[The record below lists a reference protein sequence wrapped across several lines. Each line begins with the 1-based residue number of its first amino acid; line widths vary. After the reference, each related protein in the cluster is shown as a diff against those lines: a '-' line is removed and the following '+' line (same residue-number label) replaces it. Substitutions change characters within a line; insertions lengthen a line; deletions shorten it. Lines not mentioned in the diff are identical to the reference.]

1 MAPIHILPVHLI
13 NKIAAG
19 EVIERPASIVKEL
32 IENALDAGATAIDV
46 VVEDGGKK
54 LIAVTDNGSG
64 MGPDDLAMAFASHA
78 TSKIA
83 DESDLFDIHTLGFRG
98 EALASIASVSHA
110 HIRTRRCDAEGG
122 CEVDTAGDTVGDV
135 RPCAAAA
142 GTTVT
147 VRDLFFN
154 TPARRKFMKTAS
166 TEIGHIS
173 EQVTRLALPH
183 APVAFSLRHNGRSI
197 MKLPA
202 AASTAQRIADAFGD
216 DLADGLMPISAGG
229 DGLDIVGLI
238 GLPTAARSSGKW
250 QYIFVNGR
258 YVRDRLL
265 SHALREAY
273 RGRVDPNRWP
283 VALLFIQI
291 APDRVDVNVHPTKI
305 EVRFQDSR
313 HVHSALLGALRDALN
328 KAMLAPTA
336 ILGDAEIPPL
346 SGDRATGVQAP
357 RQSLRDAMADFFR
370 SSPQRQPQ
378 LTFPRSPAC
387 GRTDASPAA
396 ASPAPP
402 AWPVPHPHIAAPA
415 ATAPEP
421 SPPEPLPSR
430 PLVPQASAIQ
440 VHNTYLVTAE
450 QDGLIIVDQHALHE
464 RILYND
470 LKRRLADAPLASQ
483 RLLIPKTLTVTAGEA
498 DALTEAEGLLGKLGI
513 VVEPFGPASV
523 AVQQFPTLLTERR
536 VEAELF
542 LRDLLD
548 TLAEDET
555 ADAERALE
563 AVLQLIACK
572 AAVKAGDPL
581 TPAEIEDLLA
591 RRQALEKGSACP
603 HGRPTTLKLTLRNLE
618 KQFARL

>member
-1 MAPIHILPVHLI
+1 MAPIHILSVHLI

-54 LIAVTDNGSG
+54 LIAVTDNGGG
-64 MGPDDLAMAFASHA
+64 MGPDDLAMAFAPHA

-110 HIRTRRCDAEGG
+110 HIRTRRSDAEGG
-122 CEVDTAGDTVGDV
+122 CEVNASGDTVGDV

-142 GTTVT
+142 GTTAT

-154 TPARRKFMKTAS
+154 TPARRKFMKTAN
-166 TEIGHIS
+166 TEISHIS
-173 EQVTRLALPH
+173 EQVTRQALPH
-183 APVAFSLRHNGRSI
+183 APVAFSLRHNDRSI
-197 MKLPA
+197 VKLPA

-216 DLADGLMPISAGG
+216 DLADTLMPISATH

-238 GLPTAARSSGKW
+238 GPPTAARSSGKW

-258 YVRDRLL
+258 YIRDRLL

-283 VALLFIQI
+283 VAFLFIQI

-336 ILGDAEIPPL
+336 ILDDAEIAPL
-346 SGDRATGVQAP
+346 SGADTTDVEAP
-357 RQSLRDAMADFFR
+357 HQSLRDAMADFFR
-370 SSPQRQPQ
+370 SAPQRQPH
-378 LTFPRSPAC
+378 LTFPQSPHRD
-387 GRTDASPAA
+387 RTDAAPAA
-396 ASPAPP
+396 ASPAQR
-402 AWPVPHPHIAAPA
+402 AWPIPHPQVAAPA
-415 ATAPEP
+415 TTAPEP
-421 SPPEPLPSR
+421 SPAEGLPS
-430 PLVPQASAIQ
+430 PPQVLHTSAIQ
-440 VHNTYLVTAE
+440 VHNTYLVVAE

-483 RLLIPKTLTVTAGEA
+483 RLLIPKTLTVTAAEA
-498 DALTEAEGLLGKLGI
+498 DTLTEAGGLLGKLGI

-523 AVQQFPTLLTERR
+523 AVQQFPTLLTERK

-548 TLAEDET
+548 TLADDET

-603 HGRPTTLKLTLRNLE
+603 HGRPTTLKLTLRDLE